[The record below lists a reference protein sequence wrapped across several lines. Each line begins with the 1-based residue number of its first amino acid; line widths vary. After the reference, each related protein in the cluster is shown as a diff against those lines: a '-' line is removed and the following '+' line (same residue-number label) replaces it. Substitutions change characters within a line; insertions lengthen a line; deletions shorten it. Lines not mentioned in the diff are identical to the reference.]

1 MSLDMAGIIVP
12 YAGMTRDDLI
22 RKIEEHAAA
31 RGIAPA
37 TVTSRGVGNSRLYRT
52 LKAGGGCTLEI
63 AERLIIYMDQNR
75 TVSPSQQ
82 DVA

>member
-1 MSLDMAGIIVP
+1 MSLDMMGIIVP
-12 YAGMTRDDLI
+12 YWRMTRDDLI

-31 RGIAPA
+31 RGLAPA

-52 LKAGGGCTLEI
+52 LKGGGGCTLEI
-63 AERLIIYMDQNR
+63 AQRLLTYMDQNQAV
-75 TVSPSQQ
+75 TPSQQ